1 MERIFI
7 FIDECGKADYTDKS
21 KTFSIV
27 GVVLNQET
35 KAKLTEKFKKLK
47 LKFFK
52 KESFV
57 FHRTELRNDLKIRG
71 KDLQEFASDLRKVLF
86 EISFF
91 VLGSVTDKDKAKK
104 RNWKKDRVIET
115 SYRSL
120 LSNTIKFVVAKDFCA
135 QLITEASAH
144 EQDISLYRNFWHF
157 LTNGISRVEI
167 TKNEVK
173 THVTSISYVTKDNH
187 DDELQLADLMSGAVQ
202 NKYLLDKGIYS
213 KDKLNPIDNVLLEV
227 LEKTLFKRNATVV
240 ERKKYLYSQ
249 INSYVVFPN
258 Y

>member
-1 MERIFI
+1 MDRTFI
-7 FIDECGKADYTDKS
+7 FIDECGKADYSDDS
-21 KTFSIV
+21 KVFAIV
-27 GVVLNQET
+27 GVVIDQET
-35 KAKLTEKFKKLK
+35 RIKLTEKFKKLK

-57 FHRTELRNDLKIRG
+57 FHRSELRNDLKVNG
-71 KDLQEFASDLRKVLF
+71 KDIQEFAVELRKVLF

-91 VLGSVTDKDKAKK
+91 VLASVTDKAKAKK
-104 RNWKKDRVIET
+104 RNWKKERVIET

-120 LSNTIKFVVAKDFCA
+120 LSNTIKFVVSKDFCA

-157 LTNGISRVEI
+157 MTNGISRVEI
-167 TKNEVK
+167 TKQEVK

-202 NKYLLDKGIYS
+202 NKYLLEKGIYS
-213 KDKLNPIDNVLLEV
+213 KEKLNPIDNVLLEV
-227 LEKTLFKRNATVV
+227 LEKTLFKRKATVV
-240 ERKKYLYSQ
+240 VRKKYLYSQ
-249 INSYVVFPN
+249 INSYVIFPN